1 MSSLTNNAIATLI
14 KNQTHGNDTSY
25 CPVLQVLKVLP
36 VNNSQGTSAERYR
49 VILSDGV
56 HLAQGMFATQHNH
69 RIREKEVTDLSLIR
83 ISDYM
88 TNVVQDKSLVIVL
101 GFEIVNPHPGHKI
114 GSPVDIGKVNS
125 GGGGGG
131 VVPQVKPMYGNNNN
145 NVKAEKSYSNPYA
158 NNNNNNN
165 NNNSNP
171 YAQSSAPIIR
181 TNNASSSSI
190 TPIANLNMYQN
201 RWTIKA
207 RITSKGDIRHWS
219 NAKGDGSLFS
229 IDLLDSSQTDVRAT
243 FFKEAVDKFHPILQ
257 VDKVYTCSGGR
268 LKAANQQYNTCKS
281 AFEITFDQNSEI
293 REEQDTGEISQQ
305 NYEFC
310 PIVDLESID
319 PGKMVDV
326 IGVVKAM
333 SEPSTIVSKKTGKE
347 IIKAEMVLVDDSG
360 AEVNCTV
367 WGDRAT
373 GAVQEFADCP
383 VVALRR

>member
-1 MSSLTNNAIATLI
+1 
-14 KNQTHGNDTSY
+14 
-25 CPVLQVLKVLP
+25 
-36 VNNSQGTSAERYR
+36 
-49 VILSDGV
+49 
-56 HLAQGMFATQHNH
+56 
-69 RIREKEVTDLSLIR
+69 
-83 ISDYM
+83 
-88 TNVVQDKSLVIVL
+88 
-101 GFEIVNPHPGHKI
+101 
-114 GSPVDIGKVNS
+114 
-125 GGGGGG
+125 
-131 VVPQVKPMYGNNNN
+131 
-145 NVKAEKSYSNPYA
+145 
-158 NNNNNNN
+158 
-165 NNNSNP
+165 
-171 YAQSSAPIIR
+171 
-181 TNNASSSSI
+181 
-190 TPIANLNMYQN
+190 
-201 RWTIKA
+201 
-207 RITSKGDIRHWS
+207 
-219 NAKGDGSLFS
+219 
-229 IDLLDSSQTDVRAT
+229 
-243 FFKEAVDKFHPILQ
+243 
-257 VDKVYTCSGGR
+257 VYTCSGGR

-383 VVALRR
+383 VVALRRARVSDFGGRTLSAAGGSGGIMIRPRVEEVQRVQRWWDAGGSGGVTKSLSTSRTAGRFPAFEERKVVAAIKDEHLGQSGDDKPDWVSFKATFSFIKSDKEGGAWYTACPNTEEPCKNRYKVAQMGDGSYHCERCGQTYQNCVRRFIFSATVADDSSTTWVSVFDDQAKALFGEAVTADAVFEAMNEQGQDAYDAHFTKANFTDWIITCKVKQEMNQDEMRVKSSIQSIHPMDYAKEGRSLMKGILAMQ